1 MHESGGFGLFKII
14 DTVLLLCCCVIA
26 SSLYLVSTPESN

>member
-14 DTVLLLCCCVIA
+14 DIVLLLCCCVIA